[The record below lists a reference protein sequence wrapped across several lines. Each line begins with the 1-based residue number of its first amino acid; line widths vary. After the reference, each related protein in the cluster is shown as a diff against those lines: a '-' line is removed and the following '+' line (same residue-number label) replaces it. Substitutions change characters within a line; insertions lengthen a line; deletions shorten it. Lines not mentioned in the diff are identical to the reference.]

1 MMNNGKETTEQEPNS
16 WKELWAEGRHETL
29 IDANHLFDVC
39 GPVFGFP
46 FAAAAAASLS
56 LSLPPISHSYFNECD
71 SFLGWNGS
79 RNGRCD

>member
-56 LSLPPISHSYFNECD
+56 LSLPFRTLILTSAIL
-71 SFLGWNGS
+71 FLDGTALEMVGAIE
-79 RNGRCD
+79 